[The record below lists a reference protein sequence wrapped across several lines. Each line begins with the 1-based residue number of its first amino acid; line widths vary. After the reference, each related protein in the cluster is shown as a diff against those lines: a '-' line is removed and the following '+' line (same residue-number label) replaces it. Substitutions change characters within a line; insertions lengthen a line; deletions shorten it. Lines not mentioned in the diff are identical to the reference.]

1 MFPLF
6 SSIGSSNPEE
16 SDPWGIESN
25 ELVPTGRSLRVM
37 CRNIT
42 MLRGLEPEAT
52 DQEIRAA
59 ALQYVR
65 KVGGLQKPTETTAAA
80 MERAVD
86 AIAAATAELLAQL
99 PARRQPPPT
108 LPPLRRPEV
117 RSRLGLDARP

>member
-1 MFPLF
+1 
-6 SSIGSSNPEE
+6 
-16 SDPWGIESN
+16 
-25 ELVPTGRSLRVM
+25 
-37 CRNIT
+37 

-65 KVGGLQKPTETTAAA
+65 KVGGLQRPTEATAAA

-86 AIAAATAELLAQL
+86 AIAAATAELLTQL

-117 RSRLGLDARP
+117 RARLGLDAPG

>member
-1 MFPLF
+1 
-6 SSIGSSNPEE
+6 
-16 SDPWGIESN
+16 
-25 ELVPTGRSLRVM
+25 
-37 CRNIT
+37 

-65 KVGGLQKPTETTAAA
+65 KVGGLQKPTDATAAA
-80 MERAVD
+80 MEAAVD
-86 AIAAATAELLAQL
+86 AIAAATADLLAAL

-117 RSRLGLDARP
+117 RVRLGLDARPS

>member
-1 MFPLF
+1 
-6 SSIGSSNPEE
+6 
-16 SDPWGIESN
+16 
-25 ELVPTGRSLRVM
+25 M

-65 KVGGLQKPTETTAAA
+65 KVGGLQKPTEATAAA
-80 MERAVD
+80 MELAVD

-117 RSRLGLDARP
+117 RARLGLDTRPT